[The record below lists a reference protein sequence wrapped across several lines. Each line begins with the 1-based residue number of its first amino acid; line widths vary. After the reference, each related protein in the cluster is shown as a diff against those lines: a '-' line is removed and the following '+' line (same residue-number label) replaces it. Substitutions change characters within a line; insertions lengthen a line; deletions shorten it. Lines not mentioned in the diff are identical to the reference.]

1 MIYSDNTSDSEIQ
14 DRIYGETYYSGED
27 QYSFGDDMSSDGE
40 ASNSDSELN
49 NNTII
54 KPAQAVKRIR
64 VKPYI
69 GIDWDKILRTK
80 GFESLAKFDQDM
92 TDGYVS
98 RKLTPQLKDYM
109 DRGIINSDA
118 LKGAVNNTRT
128 AIGQIVR
135 WLRSESYDEVSPF
148 KVKYSLES
156 LARTKVYKRWHDWA
170 LRHWD
175 QSPQTPLN
183 KTLGYQQL
191 LRWMLTRKAYTDI
204 RSKINKTMEVV
215 RNDMSGLKRRV
226 DRWKFQYGQVTELVK
241 TGHMLT
247 GAQIIEL
254 NRKVWDEIVR
264 GIDKIK
270 NNLDRSKPK
279 VNLKLAFDLQ
289 CDIQIILLLRL
300 VGQRREVV
308 AGLDDTTVELMP
320 NGTVMITPQ
329 REKKVRATGHGIPVD
344 DQVRKLLN
352 WFQDHIRPLLRPKAE
367 IRAFWIS
374 TKGTVQDGKHMTRK
388 IQRHIAKWFPGT
400 HITPAS
406 LRRQY
411 ATMFESA
418 DYTADMDQET
428 FWQQLAQVMNTGV
441 ETLNKHYKRVKKV
454 DKQADLI
461 KKLNWDWNQDE
472 GIENLMDRGM
482 ALMES
487 DEELP
492 DLPENPVDDIE
503 YEVGEIIGKLVTS
516 KGLKY
521 LVRWEGY
528 GPDDATWERLTDLEG
543 ALEEVEKYEIKVANL
558 SPKSKKKPKKK
569 APKKRRVIEKKK
581 PKKKK
586 NEPKKKSRGGKNRK
600 KK

>member
-1 MIYSDNTSDSEIQ
+1 MIYSAETSNSEIQ
-14 DRIYGETYYSGED
+14 DRIYGETYYSDED
-27 QYSFGDDMSSDGE
+27 QNSLSDDMSSDGE
-40 ASNSDSELN
+40 ASNSDSKLN
-49 NNTII
+49 NTNI

-64 VKPYI
+64 VKPYA
-69 GIDWDKILRTK
+69 GYDWDKVVSFK
-80 GFESLAKFDQDM
+80 GFKTLAKFDKDM

-98 RKLTPQLKDYM
+98 RKLTPQLKDDM
-109 DRGIINSDA
+109 DRGVINGDA
-118 LKGAVNNTRT
+118 LKGAVLNTRST
-128 AIGQIVR
+128 IGQLVK
-135 WLRSESYDEVSPF
+135 WLREESKPDRAPF
-148 KVKYSLES
+148 EIEFTLES
-156 LARTKVYKRWHDWA
+156 LARTKVYKRWHEWA

-191 LRWMLTRKAYTDI
+191 LKWMLTRKSHSEI
-204 RSKINKTMEVV
+204 RSKINKTMEAV

-247 GAQIIEL
+247 GPQIIEL
-254 NRKVWDEIVR
+254 NRKVWAEIVT

-279 VNLKLAFDLQ
+279 ENLKLAFDLQ

-329 REKKVRATGHGIPVD
+329 REKKIRATGHGIPVD
-344 DQVRKLLN
+344 DQVRKLLT
-352 WFQDHIRPLLRPKAE
+352 WFKDHIRPLLQPKAE

-374 TKGTVQDGKHMTRK
+374 TKGEVQDGKYMTRK

-400 HITPAS
+400 NITPAS

-487 DEELP
+487 DEALP
-492 DLPENPVDDIE
+492 DLPENPIDDIE

-528 GPDDATWERLTDLEG
+528 GAEDATWERLTALEG
-543 ALEEVEKYEIKVANL
+543 ALEAVEKFEIKEANL
-558 SPKSKKKPKKK
+558 GPKSKKKPKKK
-569 APKKRRVIEKKK
+569 APKKRRVIKKKKPEKKK
-581 PKKKK
+581 KESKKSSKGKNQKKK
-586 NEPKKKSRGGKNRK
+586 
-600 KK
+600 